1 MDTREMIDLPALAL
15 MSLKRIKWL
24 KKVISVAHIMS
35 GGYGHT
41 LRGSVGVGLVEISG
55 EIVTIN
61 DLTKSNYETA
71 QPVYIILLKPR

>member
-1 MDTREMIDLPALAL
+1 MIGLPSPDL

-24 KKVISVAHIMS
+24 RKVISVAHIMS

-41 LRGSVGVGLVEISG
+41 LGGSVGVGLVEANG

-61 DLTKSNYETA
+61 DLAKSNYETA
-71 QPVYIILLKPR
+71 QPVYIILPKPR